1 MGKANTA
8 VNTWLSDN
16 RRFADLFNGTV
27 FGGKQVILPEDLDG
41 LDRETDIIIPGK
53 DNTSRDLQR
62 YRDIVKQWKKG
73 PFFAVLACESQDK
86 IHYAMPVRNM
96 LYDGLS
102 YTEQIRTV
110 WKEDEYRRSNPADG
124 QASHPRLTSEEYFS
138 RFRKTD
144 LIFPVITLV
153 FYYDLKKW
161 DGAVEL
167 YDMFHFD
174 SRTDTEAE
182 IFNLLRT
189 YLPNYRIN
197 LIDAG
202 NMENINRF
210 HTDLQQIFGVLQYR
224 GKKEELRS
232 YMLENRDYFGQVD
245 VETYHALQSFLHSEK
260 IMKEVEVSQGKERID
275 MCQALEDIYADGVKD
290 GEKTG
295 RTQEKLAIIVKMMQD
310 NLPVSTIKKYTDATD
325 EEIENAKTAVLH

>member
-27 FGGKQVILPEDLDG
+27 FGGKQVILPEDLNG
-41 LDRETDIIIPGK
+41 LDR
-53 DNTSRDLQR
+53 
-62 YRDIVKQWKKG
+62 
-73 PFFAVLACESQDK
+73 
-86 IHYAMPVRNM
+86 
-96 LYDGLS
+96 
-102 YTEQIRTV
+102 
-110 WKEDEYRRSNPADG
+110 
-124 QASHPRLTSEEYFS
+124 
-138 RFRKTD
+138 KTD
-144 LIFPVITLV
+144 RIFPVITLV

-174 SRTDTEAE
+174 SRTDTETE

-210 HTDLQQIFGVLQYR
+210 RTDLQQIFGVLQYR

-310 NLPVSTIKKYTDATD
+310 NLPISTIKKYTDATD

>member
-1 MGKANTA
+1 
-8 VNTWLSDN
+8 
-16 RRFADLFNGTV
+16 
-27 FGGKQVILPEDLDG
+27 
-41 LDRETDIIIPGK
+41 
-53 DNTSRDLQR
+53 
-62 YRDIVKQWKKG
+62 
-73 PFFAVLACESQDK
+73 
-86 IHYAMPVRNM
+86 
-96 LYDGLS
+96 
-102 YTEQIRTV
+102 
-110 WKEDEYRRSNPADG
+110 
-124 QASHPRLTSEEYFS
+124 
-138 RFRKTD
+138 
-144 LIFPVITLV
+144 
-153 FYYDLKKW
+153 
-161 DGAVEL
+161 
-167 YDMFHFD
+167 MFHFD
-174 SRTDTEAE
+174 NRTDTEAE

-260 IMKEVEVSQGKERID
+260 ILKEVEVSQGKERID